1 MQDLLGKVAL
11 IAVGRDMRAMALVL
25 SALLLGEVAAQEYK
39 PFPHA
44 RITPEQ
50 WQQYFTEVSSK
61 HAGSRREF
69 PAEHLVIFEDRATY
83 TAYAFTQP
91 GHAAHPAWVTRH
103 VVDGK
108 VGANVRQI
116 GYFAG
121 EEEPFTKLFN
131 AYLQLNAQ
139 MFERRIQE
147 GQK

>member
-1 MQDLLGKVAL
+1 
-11 IAVGRDMRAMALVL
+11 MRAIALVFL
-25 SALLLGEVAAQEYK
+25 TLLLGEVAAQEYE
-39 PFPHA
+39 PFPQA
-44 RITPEQ
+44 RITPQQ

-69 PAEHLVIFEDRATY
+69 PAEHLVVFEDRETY

-91 GHAAHPAWVTRH
+91 GHAAHPAWLTRR
-103 VVDGK
+103 VVEGK

-121 EEEPFTKLFN
+121 EEEPFRKLFN

>member
-1 MQDLLGKVAL
+1 MTR
-11 IAVGRDMRAMALVL
+11 GRAIALVL
-25 SALLLGEVAAQEYK
+25 LALLLGEVAAQEYK
-39 PFPHA
+39 PFPQA
-44 RITPEQ
+44 RITPQQ

-103 VVDGK
+103 VVDGN

-131 AYLQLNAQ
+131 AYLQLNAE
-139 MFERRIQE
+139 MFGRRTQE